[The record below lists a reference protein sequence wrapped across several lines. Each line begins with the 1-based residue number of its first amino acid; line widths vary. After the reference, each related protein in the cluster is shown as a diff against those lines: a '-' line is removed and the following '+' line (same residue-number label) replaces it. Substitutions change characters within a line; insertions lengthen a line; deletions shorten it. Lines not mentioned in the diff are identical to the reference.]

1 MHDEGIGWRNEYG
14 SKVVDKTDCFWK
26 KEFAEVPGRL
36 KEQVRELLLNTEFEV
51 LTKE

>member
-1 MHDEGIGWRNEYG
+1 MMKGLAGEMNMAAKLWTKQIVLG
-14 SKVVDKTDCFWK
+14 K

>member
-1 MHDEGIGWRNEYG
+1 MAAKLWTKQIVFG
-14 SKVVDKTDCFWK
+14 K